1 MISEFDGFNQ
11 TFTNKLQAGND
22 SGLKQ
27 MEVEVKVEVGC
38 GVSLFRRRVESIV
51 IGKLNRYWR
60 VTSSI
65 GMTVVYNSAKFFSNF
80 IPNLWL
86 FSG

>member
-1 MISEFDGFNQ
+1 
-11 TFTNKLQAGND
+11 
-22 SGLKQ
+22 
-27 MEVEVKVEVGC
+27 MEVEVKVEVKVELEVEVGC

-51 IGKLNRYWR
+51 LGKLNRSWR
-60 VTSSI
+60 DTASV
-65 GMTVVYNSAKFFSNF
+65 GMIVAYNSAKFFSNF